1 MRVNGLDVARRPG
14 DKQVDSHRGAEFS
27 RGRVRTMPPLK
38 LALVLES
45 LGRPLREALDV
56 AAMLGPA
63 GIQVDAAGPLAPDAL
78 TQTGRR
84 EFRNL
89 LRSRDLELA
98 ALGCPLRHGFD
109 VAENLDRRI
118 AHVKNVLSLAYDLG
132 QRIVIA
138 HGGRLDLDEQH
149 ACFPFLRDSLTD
161 LARHGDRVGAVLALE
176 AGVASPAAVV
186 TLLDRF
192 DTAGLGVN
200 LDPCSLLMHDHDP
213 VLAVRTWQRRIT
225 HVHARD
231 ARRSRPDREAAEVAL
246 GAGDVDWT
254 ALLGAL
260 EEVGYHGPLTIKRGR
275 ARDPVAEMRSAIE
288 FLRRLVG

>member
-1 MRVNGLDVARRPG
+1 
-14 DKQVDSHRGAEFS
+14 
-27 RGRVRTMPPLK
+27 
-38 LALVLES
+38 LVLES
-45 LGRPLREALDV
+45 LGLPLREALDV
-56 AAMLGPA
+56 AATLGTV

-89 LRSRDLELA
+89 LRSRNLELV

-118 AHVKNVLSLAYDLG
+118 GHVKNVLGLAYDLG
-132 QRIVIA
+132 PRIVVA
-138 HGGRLDLDEQH
+138 YGGRLDLDDQH
-149 ACFPFLRDSLTD
+149 ASFPFLRDSLAD
-161 LARHGDRVGAVLALE
+161 LARHGDRVGAILSLE
-176 AGVASPAAVV
+176 AGAETPAAVA

-200 LDPCSLLMHDHDP
+200 LDPCSLLMHGHDP

-231 ARRSRPDREAAEVAL
+231 ARSGRPDRGAAEVAL

-254 ALLGAL
+254 SLLGAL

-275 ARDPVAEMRSAIE
+275 TSDPVAEMRSAIQ
-288 FLRRLVG
+288 FLRRLAG